1 MLIDLFSYTLKEIFV
16 SFSVFRSDDPAN
28 FSKSRERRQITLDD
42 VAKTTSELEHEKAL
56 KGLIVVEGAVDVGH
70 TSGVPEE
77 HLKER
82 YVRIYRPSK
91 NAMQSGTANIKR

>member
-1 MLIDLFSYTLKEIFV
+1 MRITSRSILVNSRAAISTTPI
-16 SFSVFRSDDPAN
+16 FRSDDPAN

-70 TSGVPEE
+70 TSVSI
-77 HLKER
+77 L
-82 YVRIYRPSK
+82 SC
-91 NAMQSGTANIKR
+91 